1 MILIEE
7 QPIVIQK
14 DKSSALVN
22 VIKVSDFRREF
33 SPTNVDKNT
42 LYVSDKDQPQA
53 IQLQQIKI
61 A

>member
-14 DKSSALVN
+14 DETPSALVN

-33 SPTNVDKNT
+33 SPDRNT
-42 LYVSDKDQPQA
+42 LYVTDKDHP
-53 IQLQQIKI
+53 
-61 A
+61 